1 MTMTLHRAAWVLP
14 ISAPPIPEGAV
25 AVAEGRIAAVGPF
38 ADLRRR
44 HPGEVADHGD
54 AVLLPGLVNAHT
66 HLEWSFLR
74 GAISP
79 QADFVEWM
87 REITARRLATP
98 PAQVADAIRKAAEEM
113 AATGTVAVGE
123 VINNVNPGTAAS
135 AEGMTSAGLRGVVF
149 VELIHFRGDQ
159 AERIFQEGGEF
170 LEMLRK
176 RGPSLVYHFS
186 PHAPYSVS
194 PALFRRIKAGTE
206 RRTVHL
212 AENEAEVRLLQS
224 GDGLWREVLEGR
236 GRWDPSW
243 TPPGVSPVRYLDDLG
258 FLDDRTLAVH
268 VVHVDESDIVILR
281 RRGTPVCLCPRS
293 NARLN
298 VGRAPARKLFDAGL
312 TVALGTD
319 SLASNEDLNMFSEM
333 RALRDQNPDLT
344 PEQIVRAAT
353 LNGAVALGLEAE
365 LGSLDAGKSAR
376 LIGVRTNGMDD
387 PYECLLGEN
396 PMVFHTQEK
405 HQAL

>member
-1 MTMTLHRAAWVLP
+1 MTLHRAAWVLP
-14 ISAPPIPEGAV
+14 ISGPPIPDGAV
-25 AVAEGRIAAVGPF
+25 AVAGGRIAAVGPF

-44 HPGEVADHGD
+44 HPGEIADHGD
-54 AVLLPGLVNAHT
+54 AILLPGLVNAHT

-74 GAISP
+74 GNINP
-79 QADFVEWM
+79 QTDFVAWM

-98 PAQVADAIRKAAEEM
+98 PTEVADAIRKAAEEM

-135 AEGMTSAGLRGVVF
+135 AEGMTAAGLRGVVF
-149 VELIHFRGDQ
+149 VELIHFQGDQ
-159 AERIFQEGGEF
+159 AERIFQEGREF
-170 LEMLRK
+170 LENLRK

-194 PALFRRIKAGTE
+194 PALFHLIHSQTA

-212 AENEAEVRLLQS
+212 AENDAEVRMLQS
-224 GDGLWREVLEGR
+224 GDGLWREILEAR

-243 TPPGVSPVRYLDDLG
+243 TAPGVSPVRYLDGLG

-268 VVHVDESDIVILR
+268 VVKVNDEDIATLR

-293 NARLN
+293 NARLG

-319 SLASNEDLNMFSEM
+319 SLASNEDLDMFSEM

-344 PEQIVRAAT
+344 PEQVVRAAT
-353 LNGAVALGLEAE
+353 LNGAVALGLEAD
-365 LGSLDAGKSAR
+365 LGSLDAEKLAR
-376 LIGVRTNGMDD
+376 LIGVEIKGMDD
-387 PYECLLGEN
+387 PYETLLDDHPKVFCL
-396 PMVFHTQEK
+396 
-405 HQAL
+405 